1 MGIENLREYLEEA
14 YKTIVGIPDR
24 KTRGGGGGDTGDAV
38 KLRDG
43 WADIEIVARIKESYF
58 KIAKKKQIAVAIK
71 ILQLLGMA
79 RIDFKTIDL
88 DVKFTR
94 NKNDNLQTKAQAY
107 STLHGTKTLDPAD
120 SLEICDMTTDVVEV
134 IDRGKK
140 YWEEVAEKNLELQKK
155 TQEVLKQ
162 DNGNNE
168 NNEEKV
174 KENSA
179 YKSTTYNNNMS
190 KISEKHNKE
199 QEQEE

>member
-14 YKTIVGIPDR
+14 YKTIIGIPDR

-199 QEQEE
+199 KEE